1 MIMFSGNIY
10 FWRRFQVNYP
20 FIFGFKQGSELGYR
34 EVFLL
39 SSVVAVLTLAGA
51 ISNLN
56 MDMDPRTTS
65 FRTIAELV
73 PVGLV
78 TVI

>member
-1 MIMFSGNIY
+1 MIMFSGNMY

-65 FRTIAELV
+65 
-73 PVGLV
+73 
-78 TVI
+78 